1 MDNDNQ
7 THKSTEAAVK
17 ACYSTWADSYHRDY
31 YASSGAYPPVHQDL
45 VRSLLHDAGCQSV
58 LDAGCGPASMLR
70 SLADMKMDLYGF
82 DLTPEMV
89 LEAKSV
95 MARLGYP
102 EENFWAGSVAD
113 RAAYRSPAGKDG
125 FDAAVCFGVLPH
137 IPEDLDDVVIS
148 NLRDAVAPG
157 GLVALEARNQFFAM
171 FTLNRYS
178 HDFFMKELIRRDELL
193 AEAGEEREKVEQALK
208 DLEPRFRMDMPPIR
222 MGKSGEPGYDEIL
235 SRTHNPLLLREKVA
249 AAGFKDVRT
258 LFYHFHCMPPM
269 LESTAP
275 EFFRARSVAMEAA
288 GDWRGYFM
296 ASAFVVVGRRP

>member
-1 MDNDNQ
+1 M
-7 THKSTEAAVK
+7 
-17 ACYSTWADSYHRDY
+17 
-31 YASSGAYPPVHQDL
+31 
-45 VRSLLHDAGCQSV
+45 
-58 LDAGCGPASMLR
+58 
-70 SLADMKMDLYGF
+70 
-82 DLTPEMV
+82 
-89 LEAKSV
+89 
-95 MARLGYP
+95 
-102 EENFWAGSVAD
+102 
-113 RAAYRSPAGKDG
+113 
-125 FDAAVCFGVLPH
+125 
-137 IPEDLDDVVIS
+137 IS